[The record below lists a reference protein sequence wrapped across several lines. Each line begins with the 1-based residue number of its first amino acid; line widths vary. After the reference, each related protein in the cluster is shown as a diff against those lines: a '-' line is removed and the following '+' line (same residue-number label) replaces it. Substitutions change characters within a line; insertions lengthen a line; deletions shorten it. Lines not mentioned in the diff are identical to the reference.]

1 MTTARKRARSA
12 RITSPATLTA
22 YRALPVEHRRRVRAL
37 VYRRGYRL
45 DRAMDIPPDY
55 LMSHILWGYTYR
67 RPWHPLKSFI
77 VVVVVVLTVFAVFSV
92 FWRL

>member
-1 MTTARKRARSA
+1 MTTARKRDRFARA
-12 RITSPATLTA
+12 TSPATLTA
-22 YRALPVEHRRRVRAL
+22 FRALPVEHRRRVRAL

-45 DRAMDIPPDY
+45 DLAMDIPPNY

-67 RPWHPLKSFI
+67 RPWRPLKSFI
-77 VVVVVVLTVFAVFSV
+77 VVVVVLLIVLAAFSV